1 MATATGMARYKG
13 RTVTLNT
20 GQILPSIGL
29 GTFQDPDEQEMSVY
43 TALKNGYRHI
53 DTAHNYGT
61 EEQVGRGIRRSGVS
75 RDEVFITT
83 KLWCNSHHPDDVEPA
98 LDDSLRDLGVDYVDL
113 YLMHYPCAFKRGP
126 DLMPMRPDGKIIPGS
141 ADYVDTWKAME
152 KLLPTGKVK
161 AIGVSN
167 FNQLELERILKDCS
181 IHLHDLTRYLIGSGY
196 SPNGASSLSTTKGL
210 RRLARKQGNQDY
222 AVQPERQS
230 QHFYRDVSWTKDVA
244 QMARLIGHP
253 ILQAIAQKHGKSPIQ
268 IALAWGVGNG
278 RCVIPKSTI
287 EWQIKENLEADS
299 IPLDK
304 EDLQKIAKMD
314 QKARFNDPTELFGY
328 KLYVGLDGAAP

>member
-1 MATATGMARYKG
+1 MARYKG

-29 GTFQDPDEQEMSVY
+29 ETFQDPEEQELSVY

-75 RDEVFITT
+75 RDEIFITT

-126 DLMPMRPDGKIIPGS
+126 DFMPIGPDGKMIPDS
-141 ADYVDTWKAME
+141 TDFVDTWKAME
-152 KLLPTGKVK
+152 KLLLTGKVK

-167 FNQLELERILKDCS
+167 FSQLELERILEECS
-181 IHLHDLTRYLIGSGY
+181 VLPAIHQTELHPYLQQKRFVDWQESKGIKIMQFSPSG
-196 SPNGASSLSTTKGL
+196 NLNT
-210 RRLARKQGNQDY
+210 
-222 AVQPERQS
+222 
-230 QHFYRDVSWTKDVA
+230 FYRDVSWAKDMA
-244 QMARLIGHP
+244 QMARLIDHP
-253 ILQAIAQKHGKSPIQ
+253 ILHAIAKKHRKSPIQ
-268 IALAWGVGNG
+268 IALAWGVVNG

-299 IPLDK
+299 NPLDE
-304 EDLQKIAKMD
+304 EDLQQIGKMD
-314 QKARFNDPTELFGY
+314 QQARFNDPTELFGY